1 MTEKILGQKV
11 HSLVTKIIPPW
22 KHFIFSR
29 KPIFFV
35 LQLFIQLPMAGGL
48 KNQNF
53 DKKNYDMVPQWVQ
66 KAPFGAY
73 LQFLVLQ
80 LLEIAPS

>member
-1 MTEKILGQKV
+1 MHMAGVKI
-11 HSLVTKIIPPW
+11 T
-22 KHFIFSR
+22 FSI
-29 KPIFFV
+29 IFF
-35 LQLFIQLPMAGGL
+35 
-48 KNQNF
+48 
-53 DKKNYDMVPQWVQ
+53 DMVPQTPALKVEWVQ

>member
-1 MTEKILGQKV
+1 MVLLET
-11 HSLVTKIIPPW
+11 
-22 KHFIFSR
+22 FFFSR
-29 KPIFFV
+29 KPFFFGFTT
-35 LQLFIQLPMAGGL
+35 LIQLPMHMAGV
-48 KNQNF
+48 KITF
-53 DKKNYDMVPQWVQ
+53 SIIFFDMVPQTPALKVEWVQ